1 MIFDGAKTLSIHVLT
16 PMSSSF
22 HTRTTIPILIG
33 MRRLL
38 VFFMPSFNIPANP
51 IPFQW
56 TFCGCGGTAATF
68 SINQVGNQ
76 SIFLALGLWTVTMN
90 YHSVSWILY
99 MLSEVVTSSPH
110 STTVAQ
116 MISYHHQLLV

>member
-16 PMSSSF
+16 QILWSF
-22 HTRTTIPILIG
+22 HMRTMTPILIG

-56 TFCGCGGTAATF
+56 TFSGCGGMAATLCI
-68 SINQVGNQ
+68 SQVGNQ
-76 SIFLALGLWTVTMN
+76 SIFLALDLWTVTMN

-99 MLSEVVTSSPH
+99 MLSEVVTSSRH
-110 STTVAQ
+110 STMVAQ
-116 MISYHHQLLV
+116 MISYHRQLLV